1 MAHSELVKALP
12 ENAEEAQRKLKRQN
26 GEDPALPPFCP
37 LFASLVNILQ
47 CDVLLG
53 MLGAVL
59 QWAMEPSG
67 GHWSESML
75 QRMVVSIKTMREG
88 TAAAP
93 PCEGTGHCHKET
105 VWDKDKAE
113 RKRKAELWLEKD
125 HGSNIREPESFY
137 Q

>member
-75 QRMVVSIKTMREG
+75 QR
-88 TAAAP
+88 
-93 PCEGTGHCHKET
+93 T